1 MSYLRVIDVR
11 FHIKLSTVRSLN
23 SVSRRYTTSYILPWY
38 LIVYLEENK
47 MTCKY
52 CNSENVTKKG
62 IRHNKQ
68 TYKCKDCG
76 HIFVPNGKFSRM
88 RNEKNIV
95 VAALNFYYDGLSM
108 RKTQRNL
115 EQVFGEKVSQV
126 TILNWIKKYS
136 QLVKEYM
143 ISEVPQLS
151 GLWHEDETMLNCE
164 GRSIW
169 FWEMIDEDTR
179 FMVAS
184 HLSNTRTFEDTV
196 SIFKKGVQQSKVRP
210 RAVFVDGS
218 HVYKSAFNKV
228 FYTMRKDTRVELVQR
243 VGIKARETNNIVE
256 RLHCTLKDRTR
267 CMRGLKS
274 YDSTKL
280 LLEGWSVHYN
290 CVRPHI
296 SLGGKTPA
304 QAARMNVPNNW
315 KGLIDEATKRDAIT
329 LVNALSNANN
339 QTVEKQG
346 IKAISK

>member
-1 MSYLRVIDVR
+1 M
-11 FHIKLSTVRSLN
+11 N
-23 SVSRRYTTSYILPWY
+23 
-38 LIVYLEENK
+38 
-47 MTCKY
+47 CKY
-52 CNSENVTKKG
+52 CGSENVTKKG

-88 RNEKNIV
+88 RNEKNMI
-95 VAALNFYYDGLSM
+95 VAALTFYYDGMAL
-108 RKTQRNL
+108 RKTRKNI
-115 EQVFGEKVSQV
+115 EQIFGEKVSQV
-126 TILNWIKKYS
+126 TELA
-136 QLVKEYM
+136 KEYM
-143 ISEVPQLS
+143 ISQIPQLS
-151 GLWHEDETMLNCE
+151 GLWHEDETMLSCE

-184 HLSNTRTFEDTV
+184 HLSITRTFEDTV
-196 SIFKKGVQQSKVRP
+196 SIFKKGVEQSKVRP

-243 VGIKARETNNIVE
+243 VGIRARETNNIVE
-256 RLHCTLKDRTR
+256 RLHGTLKDRTR

-280 LLEGWSVHYN
+280 LLEGWNVYYN
-290 CVRPHI
+290 CIRPHQ

-304 QAARMNVPNNW
+304 QAARMNIPNTW
-315 KGLIDEATKRDAIT
+315 KGLIDEATKREAML
-329 LVNALSNANN
+329 LVNALNN
-339 QTVEKQG
+339 KGENKEELKV
-346 IKAISK
+346 ISR

>member
-1 MSYLRVIDVR
+1 M
-11 FHIKLSTVRSLN
+11 N
-23 SVSRRYTTSYILPWY
+23 
-38 LIVYLEENK
+38 
-47 MTCKY
+47 CKY

-68 TYKCKDCG
+68 TYRCKDCG

-95 VAALNFYYDGLSM
+95 VAALNFYYDGLSL

-115 EQVFGEKVSQV
+115 EQVFGEKISQV

-151 GLWHEDETMLNCE
+151 GLWHEDETMLSCE

-196 SIFKKGVQQSKVRP
+196 SIFKKGVDQSKVRP

-243 VGIKARETNNIVE
+243 VGIRSRETNNIIE
-256 RLHCTLKDRTR
+256 RLHGTLKDRTR
-267 CMRGLKS
+267 CMRGLKA

-290 CVRPHI
+290 CVRPHQ

-315 KGLIDEATKRDAIT
+315 KGLIDQATKREAAT
-329 LVNALSNANN
+329 LAHALSNPIE
-339 QTVEKQG
+339 QKQEL
-346 IKAISK
+346 KVISK